1 MNFKVK
7 TYNAIA
13 ETGLSLLK
21 DSDFVISENLEAPDA
36 MILRSYKLTNNDIES
51 SIKAIA
57 RAGAGVNNVPVDYCS
72 DQGIVVFNTPGA
84 NANAVKEIVL
94 AGLLLSSRGIYS
106 GANYIND
113 IQGVDQGDLKGHIE
127 QGKKSFKGRE
137 LKDGVLGVIG
147 MGAIGSKVADM
158 GVMLG
163 MEVIGYDPAISVEAA
178 WKLPNMVSRRDN
190 LAEVFKESDYL
201 TLHIP
206 AIEETKNL
214 VNKDL
219 LQNAKEGL
227 KLINFAR
234 DEIVNSQ
241 DVIDALTSGKLGGY
255 VTDFAD
261 LDLIERAKTM
271 GDVIILPHIGAST
284 RQAEENCSIMA
295 AEQLK
300 DFLENGN
307 ITNSVNFPDLI
318 EPRKS
323 KFRITLSNNNIAG
336 MIGQITTILAENNLN
351 ILNMINKS
359 KGEIAYNVIDTDS
372 EPSNAVEEG
381 LKKLEGVINVRVIK
395 DE

>member
-21 DSDFVISENLEAPDA
+21 DSDFEISENPEAPDA

-113 IQGVDQGDLKGHIE
+113 IRGVDEGDLKGHIE

-190 LAEVFKESDYL
+190 LEDVFKESDYL

-234 DEIVNSQ
+234 DEIVNSL

-307 ITNSVNFPDLI
+307 ITNSVNFPELI

>member
-21 DSDFVISENLEAPDA
+21 DSDFEISENLEAPDA

-190 LAEVFKESDYL
+190 LADVFKESDYL

-241 DVIDALTSGKLGGY
+241 DVIDALKSGKLGGY

-261 LDLIERAKTM
+261 LALIERAKTM

-307 ITNSVNFPDLI
+307 IINSVNFPELV

-381 LKKLEGVINVRVIK
+381 LMKLEGVINVRVIK

>member
-21 DSDFVISENLEAPDA
+21 DSDFEISENLEAPDA

-190 LAEVFKESDYL
+190 LEDVFKESDYL

-261 LDLIERAKTM
+261 LDLIKRAKTM

-307 ITNSVNFPDLI
+307 ITNSVNFPELI

-336 MIGQITTILAENNLN
+336 MIGQITTILAENDLN

-359 KGEIAYNVIDTDS
+359 KGKIAYNVIDTDS

>member
-21 DSDFVISENLEAPDA
+21 DSDFEISENLEAPDA

-190 LAEVFKESDYL
+190 LADVFKESDYL

-307 ITNSVNFPDLI
+307 ITNSVNFPELI

>member
-21 DSDFVISENLEAPDA
+21 NSDFEISENLDAPDA

-113 IQGVDQGDLKGHIE
+113 IQGVDQGDLKSHIE
-127 QGKKSFKGRE
+127 QGKKNFKGRE

-190 LAEVFKESDYL
+190 LEDVFKESDYL

-234 DEIVNSQ
+234 DEIVDSQ

-255 VTDFAD
+255 MTDFAD
-261 LDLIERAKTM
+261 LDLIKRAKTK

-307 ITNSVNFPDLI
+307 ITNSVNFPELI

>member
-21 DSDFVISENLEAPDA
+21 DSDFEISENLEAPDA

-113 IQGVDQGDLKGHIE
+113 IQGVDEGDLKGHIE

-190 LAEVFKESDYL
+190 LEDVFKESDYL

-206 AIEETKNL
+206 AIVETKNL

-227 KLINFAR
+227 KLINFAS

-261 LDLIERAKTM
+261 LALIERAKIT

-307 ITNSVNFPDLI
+307 ITNSVNFPELI

-336 MIGQITTILAENNLN
+336 MIGQVTTILAENNLN

>member
-21 DSDFVISENLEAPDA
+21 NSDFEISENLDAPDA

-72 DQGIVVFNTPGA
+72 DKGIVVFNTPGA

-113 IQGVDQGDLKGHIE
+113 IQGVDQGDLKSHIE
-127 QGKKSFKGRE
+127 QGKKNFKGRE

-190 LAEVFKESDYL
+190 LEDVFKESDYL

-234 DEIVNSQ
+234 DEIVDSQ

-261 LDLIERAKTM
+261 LDLIKRAKTK

-307 ITNSVNFPDLI
+307 IINSVNFPELV

>member
-21 DSDFVISENLEAPDA
+21 DSDFEISENLEAPDA

-113 IQGVDQGDLKGHIE
+113 IQGVDQGDLKSHIE

-190 LAEVFKESDYL
+190 LEDVFKESDYL

-214 VNKDL
+214 VKKDL

-307 ITNSVNFPDLI
+307 ITNSVNFPELI

-336 MIGQITTILAENNLN
+336 MIGQITTILAENDLN

>member
-21 DSDFVISENLEAPDA
+21 DSDFEISENLEAPDA

-113 IQGVDQGDLKGHIE
+113 IQGVDQGDLKSHIE

-190 LAEVFKESDYL
+190 LEDVFKESDYL

-234 DEIVNSQ
+234 DEIVNSL

-261 LDLIERAKTM
+261 LALIERAKTM

-307 ITNSVNFPDLI
+307 ITNSVNFPELI

-336 MIGQITTILAENNLN
+336 MIGQITTILAENDLN

>member
-21 DSDFVISENLEAPDA
+21 DSDFEISENLEAPDA

-113 IQGVDQGDLKGHIE
+113 IQGVGQGDLKSHIE

-190 LAEVFKESDYL
+190 LEDVFKESDYL

-234 DEIVNSQ
+234 DEIVDSQ

-261 LDLIERAKTM
+261 LDLIKRAKTK

-307 ITNSVNFPDLI
+307 IINSVNFPELV

>member
-21 DSDFVISENLEAPDA
+21 DSDFEISENLDSPDA

-113 IQGVDQGDLKGHIE
+113 IQGVDQGDLKSHIE
-127 QGKKSFKGRE
+127 QGKKNFKGRE

-190 LAEVFKESDYL
+190 LEDVFKESDYL

-206 AIEETKNL
+206 AIEETKSL

-234 DEIVNSQ
+234 DEIVDSQ

-261 LDLIERAKTM
+261 LDLIKRAKTK

-307 ITNSVNFPDLI
+307 ITNSVNFPELI

>member
-21 DSDFVISENLEAPDA
+21 DSDFEISENLEAPDA

-113 IQGVDQGDLKGHIE
+113 IQGVDQGDLKSHIE

-190 LAEVFKESDYL
+190 LEDVFKESDYL

-271 GDVIILPHIGAST
+271 GDIIILPHIGAST

-307 ITNSVNFPDLI
+307 ITNSVNFPELI

-336 MIGQITTILAENNLN
+336 MIGQITTILAENDLN

-359 KGEIAYNVIDTDS
+359 KGKIAYNVIDTDS

>member
-21 DSDFVISENLEAPDA
+21 DSDFEISENLEAPDA

-307 ITNSVNFPDLI
+307 IINSVNFPELV

>member
-21 DSDFVISENLEAPDA
+21 DSDFEISENLEAPDA

-190 LAEVFKESDYL
+190 LEDVFKESDYL

-241 DVIDALTSGKLGGY
+241 DVIDALKSGKLGGY

-261 LDLIERAKTM
+261 LALIERAKTM

-307 ITNSVNFPDLI
+307 IINSVNFPELV

>member
-190 LAEVFKESDYL
+190 LEDVFKESDYL

-307 ITNSVNFPDLI
+307 ITNSVNFPELI

-336 MIGQITTILAENNLN
+336 MIGQITTILAENDLN

>member
-21 DSDFVISENLEAPDA
+21 DSDFEISENLEAPDA

-190 LAEVFKESDYL
+190 LEDVFKESDYL

-241 DVIDALTSGKLGGY
+241 DVIDALKSGKLGGY

-261 LDLIERAKTM
+261 LALIERAKTM

-307 ITNSVNFPDLI
+307 IINSVNFPELV

-381 LKKLEGVINVRVIK
+381 LMKLEGVINVRVIK

>member
-21 DSDFVISENLEAPDA
+21 DSDFEISENLEAPDA

-113 IQGVDQGDLKGHIE
+113 IQGVDQGDLKSHIE

-190 LAEVFKESDYL
+190 LEDVFKESDYL

-261 LDLIERAKTM
+261 LDLIKRAKTV

-307 ITNSVNFPDLI
+307 ITNSVNFPELI

-336 MIGQITTILAENNLN
+336 MIGQITTILAENDLN

-359 KGEIAYNVIDTDS
+359 KGKIAYNVIDTDS

>member
-21 DSDFVISENLEAPDA
+21 NSDFEISENLDAPDA

-72 DQGIVVFNTPGA
+72 DKGIVVFNTPGA

-113 IQGVDQGDLKGHIE
+113 IQGVDQGDLKSHIE
-127 QGKKSFKGRE
+127 QGKKNFKGRE

-190 LAEVFKESDYL
+190 LEDVFKESDYL

-234 DEIVNSQ
+234 DEIVDSQ

-261 LDLIERAKTM
+261 LDLIKRAKTK

-307 ITNSVNFPDLI
+307 IINSVNFPELV

-381 LKKLEGVINVRVIK
+381 LKKLEGVINVRIIK

>member
-21 DSDFVISENLEAPDA
+21 DSDFEISENLDSPDA

-72 DQGIVVFNTPGA
+72 DKGIVVFNTPGA

-94 AGLLLSSRGIYS
+94 AALLLSSRGIYS

-113 IQGVDQGDLKGHIE
+113 IQGVDQGGLKSHIE
-127 QGKKSFKGRE
+127 QGKKNFKGRE

-190 LAEVFKESDYL
+190 LEDVFKESDYL

-214 VNKDL
+214 VNL
-219 LQNAKEGL
+219 CAKVAHN
-227 KLINFAR
+227 IC
-234 DEIVNSQ
+234 
-241 DVIDALTSGKLGGY
+241 Y
-255 VTDFAD
+255 
-261 LDLIERAKTM
+261 
-271 GDVIILPHIGAST
+271 IIL
-284 RQAEENCSIMA
+284 
-295 AEQLK
+295 
-300 DFLENGN
+300 D
-307 ITNSVNFPDLI
+307 
-318 EPRKS
+318 
-323 KFRITLSNNNIAG
+323 
-336 MIGQITTILAENNLN
+336 
-351 ILNMINKS
+351 
-359 KGEIAYNVIDTDS
+359 
-372 EPSNAVEEG
+372 
-381 LKKLEGVINVRVIK
+381 
-395 DE
+395 

>member
-21 DSDFVISENLEAPDA
+21 DSDFEISENLEAPDA

-113 IQGVDQGDLKGHIE
+113 IQGVDQGDLKSHIE

-190 LAEVFKESDYL
+190 LEDVFKESDYL

-241 DVIDALTSGKLGGY
+241 DVIDALKSGKLGGY

-261 LDLIERAKTM
+261 LALIERAKTM

-307 ITNSVNFPDLI
+307 ITNSVNFPELI

-336 MIGQITTILAENNLN
+336 MIGQITTILAENDLN

-359 KGEIAYNVIDTDS
+359 KGKIAYNVIDTDS

>member
-21 DSDFVISENLEAPDA
+21 DSDFEISENLEAPDA

-113 IQGVDQGDLKGHIE
+113 IQGVDQGDLKSHIE

-190 LAEVFKESDYL
+190 LEDVFKESDYL

-307 ITNSVNFPDLI
+307 ITNSVNFPELI

>member
-21 DSDFVISENLEAPDA
+21 DSDFEISENLEAPDA

-113 IQGVDQGDLKGHIE
+113 IQGVDQGDLKNHIE

-190 LAEVFKESDYL
+190 LEDVFKESDYL

-206 AIEETKNL
+206 AIEETKSL

-234 DEIVNSQ
+234 DEIVDSQ

>member
-21 DSDFVISENLEAPDA
+21 DSDFEISENLEAPDA

-190 LAEVFKESDYL
+190 LEDVFKESDYL

-307 ITNSVNFPDLI
+307 ITNSVNFPELI

>member
-21 DSDFVISENLEAPDA
+21 DSDFEISENLDSPDA

-72 DQGIVVFNTPGA
+72 DKGIVVFNTPGA

-113 IQGVDQGDLKGHIE
+113 IQGVDQGGLKSHIE
-127 QGKKSFKGRE
+127 QGKKNFKGRE

-190 LAEVFKESDYL
+190 LEDVFKESDYL

-234 DEIVNSQ
+234 DEIVDSQ

-261 LDLIERAKTM
+261 LDLIERAKTK

-307 ITNSVNFPDLI
+307 IINSVNFPELV

>member
-21 DSDFVISENLEAPDA
+21 NSDFEISENLDAPDA

-113 IQGVDQGDLKGHIE
+113 IQGVDQGDLKSHIE
-127 QGKKSFKGRE
+127 QGKKNFKGRE

-190 LAEVFKESDYL
+190 LEDVFKESDYL

-206 AIEETKNL
+206 AIEETKSL

-234 DEIVNSQ
+234 DEIVDSQ

-261 LDLIERAKTM
+261 LDLIKRAKTK

-307 ITNSVNFPDLI
+307 IINSVNFPELV

-381 LKKLEGVINVRVIK
+381 LKKLEGVINVRIIK

>member
-21 DSDFVISENLEAPDA
+21 NSDFEISENLDAPDA

-72 DQGIVVFNTPGA
+72 DKGIVVFNTPGA

-113 IQGVDQGDLKGHIE
+113 IQGVDQGDLKSHIE
-127 QGKKSFKGRE
+127 QGKKNFKGRE

-190 LAEVFKESDYL
+190 LEDVFKESDYL

-206 AIEETKNL
+206 AIEETKSL

-241 DVIDALTSGKLGGY
+241 DVIDALKSGKLGGY

-261 LDLIERAKTM
+261 LALIERAKTM

-307 ITNSVNFPDLI
+307 ITNSVNFPELI

-336 MIGQITTILAENNLN
+336 MIGQITTILAENDLN

-359 KGEIAYNVIDTDS
+359 KGKIAYNVIDTDS

>member
-21 DSDFVISENLEAPDA
+21 NSDFEISENLDAPDA

-113 IQGVDQGDLKGHIE
+113 IQGVDQGDLKSHIE
-127 QGKKSFKGRE
+127 QGKKNFKGRE

-190 LAEVFKESDYL
+190 LEDVFKESDYL

-206 AIEETKNL
+206 AIEETKSL

-234 DEIVNSQ
+234 DEIVDSQ

-261 LDLIERAKTM
+261 LDLIKRAKTK

-307 ITNSVNFPDLI
+307 IINSVNFPELV

>member
-21 DSDFVISENLEAPDA
+21 DSDFEISENLEAPDA

-190 LAEVFKESDYL
+190 LEDVFKESDYL

>member
-21 DSDFVISENLEAPDA
+21 DSDFEISENLEAPDA
-36 MILRSYKLTNNDIES
+36 LILRSYKLTNNDIES

-190 LAEVFKESDYL
+190 LADVFKESDYL

-234 DEIVNSQ
+234 DEIVDSQ

>member
-1 MNFKVK
+1 MNFQVK

-21 DSDFVISENLEAPDA
+21 DSDFEISENLEAPDA

-113 IQGVDQGDLKGHIE
+113 IQGVDQGDLKSHIE

-190 LAEVFKESDYL
+190 LEDVFKESDYL

-307 ITNSVNFPDLI
+307 ITNSVNFPELI

-336 MIGQITTILAENNLN
+336 MIGQITTILAENDLN

-359 KGEIAYNVIDTDS
+359 KGKIAYNVIDTDS

>member
-13 ETGLSLLK
+13 ETGISLLK
-21 DSDFVISENLEAPDA
+21 GSDFSVSETEDSPDA
-36 MILRSYKLTNNDIES
+36 MILRSYKLTDQDIES

-57 RAGAGVNNVPVDYCS
+57 RAGAGVNNVPVDLCS
-72 DQGIVVFNTPGA
+72 KNGIVVFNTPGA

-106 GANYIND
+106 GANYVNEIEGID
-113 IQGVDQGDLKGHIE
+113 SGDLKGHIE
-127 QGKKSFKGRE
+127 QGKKNFKGRE

-147 MGAIGSKVADM
+147 MGAIGAKVADM

-163 MEVIGYDPAISVEAA
+163 MDVIGYDPAISVEAA

-190 LAEVFKESDYL
+190 LESVFAESDYL

-214 VNKDL
+214 VSKDL
-219 LQNAKEGL
+219 LSNSKQGL

-234 DEIVNSQ
+234 DEIVDSKA
-241 DVIDALTSGKLGGY
+241 VIDALDSGKLGGY

-261 LDLIERAKTM
+261 LGLIERAKLK

-284 RQAEENCSIMA
+284 KQAEENCSVMA

-300 DFLENGN
+300 DFLVNGN
-307 ITNSVNFPDLI
+307 IINSVNFPELV

-323 KFRITLSNNNIAG
+323 RFRITLSNNNIAG
-336 MIGQITTILAENNLN
+336 MIGQITTILADNNLN
-351 ILNMINKS
+351 ILNMVNKS
-359 KGEIAYNVIDTDS
+359 KGDVAYNVIDTDV
-372 EPSNAVEEG
+372 EPSKSVEEG
-381 LKKLEGVINVRVIK
+381 LSNLEGVINVRVIK
-395 DE
+395 ND

>member
-21 DSDFVISENLEAPDA
+21 DSDFEISENLEAPDA

-190 LAEVFKESDYL
+190 LEDVFKESDYL

-307 ITNSVNFPDLI
+307 ITNSVNFPELI

-336 MIGQITTILAENNLN
+336 MIGQITTILAENDLN

-359 KGEIAYNVIDTDS
+359 KGKIAYNVIDTDS

>member
-21 DSDFVISENLEAPDA
+21 DSDFEISENLEAPDA

-113 IQGVDQGDLKGHIE
+113 IQGVDQGDLKSHIE

-137 LKDGVLGVIG
+137 LKNGVLGVIG

-190 LAEVFKESDYL
+190 LEDVFKESDYL

-234 DEIVNSQ
+234 DEIVDTK

-261 LDLIERAKTM
+261 LDLIERAKTK

-307 ITNSVNFPDLI
+307 IINSVNFPELV

-372 EPSNAVEEG
+372 EPSNSVEEG
-381 LKKLEGVINVRVIK
+381 LKKLEGVINVRLIK